1 MKRIALLPLIVFTLA
16 SCGPREGMH
25 TLHVLATDDVHGAWF
40 DSSYVDS
47 RIRPSLYAVNYYVD
61 SIRRADGAGN
71 VLLLDAGDCL
81 QGDNAAYYYNYVDTR
96 TEHLFSRLC
105 AYMKYDAVTVGNHDI
120 ETGHAVYDR
129 VAKQLKRHHI
139 AFLAGNALRSDN
151 GKPYFPAYK
160 MFRRAGLKVLVLGYT
175 NPNIRAWL
183 DESLWSGM
191 DFANLIPLV
200 QQDVDRLTAKL
211 KPHVV
216 IVSVHSGTGKGDG
229 GVLESQGLDLLE
241 SLHGVDILV
250 CAHDHRQTTVV
261 RDGIALINNGS
272 KSKYLGHG
280 VMNVAIKD
288 GKVASKEVSASLIT
302 VDKKKADPAMRE
314 AFHKDFAAVKAF
326 TVREIGALA
335 LDLNTRD
342 AYKGMSP
349 FIDLIH
355 TVQLK
360 SSGADI
366 SFAAPLTFNGR
377 VRAGVLLYNDLFTIY
392 PFENQLFCLK
402 LKGSEIKDY
411 LELSYGRWL
420 AEPGSGHTLA
430 ITHRDDPRNSKV
442 GWSFVNR
449 TYNFDSAAGI
459 DYTVDVTRP
468 KGERIN
474 ILGLAG
480 GKSFDPEAEYT
491 VAMTSYRANGG
502 GDLLIKG
509 AGIAKEDLE
518 SRIVGKHKEIREFLY
533 DFVNEHMLLDTDIIS
548 DRNLLG
554 SWKFVPEDQAGKGI
568 ESDMELLFGKN

>member
-1 MKRIALLPLIVFTLA
+1 
-16 SCGPREGMH
+16 MH

-40 DSSYVDS
+40 DSSYVNPGL
-47 RIRPSLYAVNYYVD
+47 RPSLYAVNYYVD

-96 TEHLFSRLC
+96 REHLFSRLC

-129 VAKQLKRHHI
+129 VARELKRHGI
-139 AFLAGNALRSDN
+139 AFLAGNALRNDN
-151 GKPYFPAYK
+151 GKPYFPAYR

-200 QQDVDRLTAKL
+200 QQDVDKLTARL

-216 IVSVHSGTGKGDG
+216 IVSVHSGTGNGDG
-229 GVLESQGLDLLE
+229 SILESQGLDLLE
-241 SLHGVDILV
+241 SLHGVDVLI
-250 CAHDHRQTTVV
+250 CAHDHRQTVV
-261 RDGIALINNGS
+261 MKEGTALINNGS
-272 KSKYLGHG
+272 KSRYLGHG
-280 VMNVAIKD
+280 VLNVDIRD
-288 GKVASKEVSASLIT
+288 GKAASKEISASLIK
-302 VDKKKADPAMRE
+302 VDREKADPAMRE
-314 AFHKDFAAVKAF
+314 TFHEDYAAVKAF
-326 TVREIGALA
+326 TVKEIGALA

-349 FIDLIH
+349 CIDLIH
-355 TVQLK
+355 TVQLEA
-360 SSGADI
+360 SGADI

-377 VRAGVLLYNDLFTIY
+377 VRAGILLYNDLFAIY

-411 LELSYGRWL
+411 LEFSYGRWL
-420 AEPGSGHTLA
+420 ADPGSGHTLA
-430 ITHRDDPRNSKV
+430 IILRDDPRNAKA

-449 TYNFDSAAGI
+449 TYNFDSAAGL
-459 DYTVDVTRP
+459 DYTVDITRP
-468 KGERIN
+468 RGERVSI
-474 ILGLAG
+474 IGLAG
-480 GKSFDPEAEYT
+480 GKPFDLDAEYT

-502 GDLLIKG
+502 GDLLISG
-509 AGIAKEDLE
+509 AGIAKEDLP
-518 SRIVGKHKEIREFLY
+518 SRVTCKYKEIREFLY
-533 DFVNEHMLLDTDIIS
+533 DFVNEHTLLDTDIIS
-548 DRNLLG
+548 NRNVLG
-554 SWKFVPEDQAGKGI
+554 SWKFVPEPMAGKAI
-568 ESDMELLFGKN
+568 DSDMELLFGKN